1 LDNLISVLL
10 TNKLI
15 DMAINFLTDNVTFPK
30 NLKRRETS
38 NWIKQVAGKHNKKV
52 TEISYIFC
60 DDEKI
65 ININRQYL
73 EHDFYT
79 DIITFDYSEEDNI
92 SGDIFISLDTVLS
105 NSQKYNTQ
113 YDEELHRVII
123 HGVLH
128 LCGIDDKSEEEEEIM
143 REEEDK
149 ALQLLNNQLTKEN

>member
-1 LDNLISVLL
+1 
-10 TNKLI
+10 
-15 DMAINFLTDNVTFPK
+15 M
-30 NLKRRETS
+30 
-38 NWIKQVAGKHNKKV
+38 
-52 TEISYIFC
+52 
-60 DDEKI
+60 
-65 ININRQYL
+65 
-73 EHDFYT
+73 
-79 DIITFDYSEEDNI
+79 
-92 SGDIFISLDTVLS
+92 LS